1 VASWIGYTDRAREY
15 LIKSTSVDLFNTN
28 KSVSGGTFIGG
39 IHTAA
44 CGAAWQMVVF
54 GFCGFELEGSVLRFR
69 PSLPEGWDSVAFFL
83 EIGGALLDVEIA
95 PSDVTV
101 SSRATSSSTVG
112 VVVGSRAAED
122 ADGLEPGASLSLSL

>member
-1 VASWIGYTDRAREY
+1 
-15 LIKSTSVDLFNTN
+15 
-28 KSVSGGTFIGG
+28 
-39 IHTAA
+39 
-44 CGAAWQMVVF
+44 
-54 GFCGFELEGSVLRFR
+54 
-69 PSLPEGWDSVAFFL
+69 VAFFL